1 MIRSVPLNAQ
11 DVWINIEADAL
22 EKHPEWI
29 EEFDLDDEIIEYCHN
44 QILLRFNFNSSLS
57 RYWFNKM
64 IFCLTNRLCHH
75 RHIINIGYCRWRFY

>member
-29 EEFDLDDEIIEYCHN
+29 EEFDLDDEIIEYAADRNERARVDYDRPDFQCA
-44 QILLRFNFNSSLS
+44 
-57 RYWFNKM
+57 
-64 IFCLTNRLCHH
+64 
-75 RHIINIGYCRWRFY
+75 